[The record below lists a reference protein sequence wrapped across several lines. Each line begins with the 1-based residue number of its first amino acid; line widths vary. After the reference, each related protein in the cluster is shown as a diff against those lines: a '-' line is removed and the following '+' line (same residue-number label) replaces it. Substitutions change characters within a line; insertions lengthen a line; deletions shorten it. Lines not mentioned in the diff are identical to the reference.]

1 MILHTY
7 MQKFTHTADDSIVKV
22 MLAYRQT
29 FFSLL
34 SLLFILK
41 SVKKA
46 LRMHKNSQCKSVNI
60 FMKQIET
67 TEKLYIFFI
76 QYFSYHEKH
85 SSETQKAYNFCLQCF
100 FFSGLVCPLNPC
112 SEQAALIV

>member
-41 SVKKA
+41 SVDKIF
-46 LRMHKNSQCKSVNI
+46 RMHKNSQCKSFNV
-60 FMKQIET
+60 FMEQNES
-67 TEKLYIFFI
+67 TEKLYQLHFF
-76 QYFSYHEKH
+76 
-85 SSETQKAYNFCLQCF
+85 T
-100 FFSGLVCPLNPC
+100 LN
-112 SEQAALIV
+112 ALHIMKK